1 MTEISLNEFRQFKD
15 RLDKAKKILL
25 VVHKKP
31 DGDTLGSACALGGY
45 LKKLGTDF
53 KIFSASPMPTD
64 FEFLPFAGYVTGEKN
79 AWSEEL
85 DLLIIL
91 DSSNLKYAGVDEEI
105 SQLNHKPFLINIDH
119 HASNSLFG
127 DLNIVKTDAASTTEI
142 IYSFFRDLHIPLDA
156 DVATC
161 LLNGMMTDTM
171 TFHNAATTA
180 SVIEASSRLLAH
192 GAKFRDISR
201 HIFFNKNLAVLKLWG
216 KALANLSADNPWNI
230 AVTFITQDDLNEAG
244 LEENE
249 STGLANFLNTLDAR
263 AVMVLTEQSDG
274 TLKGSLRTTRE
285 NVDVMSLA
293 KFFGGGG
300 HKKAAG
306 FTIKGKIEKT
316 ANGFRIA

>member
-1 MTEISLNEFRQFKD
+1 MTEISINEFRQFKD
-15 RLDKAKKILL
+15 RLDKAKNILL

-31 DGDTLGSACALGGY
+31 DGDTLGSGCALGGY

-53 KIFSASPMPTD
+53 KIFSASPLPAD
-64 FEFLPFAGYVTGEKN
+64 FEFLPFTDYITGDAN
-79 AWSEEL
+79 AWSKDL
-85 DLLIIL
+85 DLIIIL

-105 SQLNHKPFLINIDH
+105 SRLNPRPFLVNIDH

-127 DLNIVKTDAASTTEI
+127 SANIVKTDAASTTEI
-142 IYSFFRDLHIPLDA
+142 IYGFFRDLHIPLDA
-156 DVATC
+156 DIATC

-201 HIFFNKNLAVLKLWG
+201 HIFFNKNLSVLKLWG

-230 AVTFITQDDLNEAG
+230 AVTFITQEDLKEAG

-274 TLKGSLRTTRE
+274 TLKGSLRTTRA

-306 FTIKGKIEKT
+306 FTVNGKIEKT
-316 ANGFRIA
+316 AGGFRIV

>member
-1 MTEISLNEFRQFKD
+1 MTEISINEFRQFKD

-31 DGDTLGSACALGGY
+31 DGDTLGSGCALGGY

-53 KIFSASPMPTD
+53 KIFSASPLPAD
-64 FEFLPFAGYVTGEKN
+64 FEFLPFTDYITGDAN

-85 DLLIIL
+85 DLIIIL

-105 SQLNHKPFLINIDH
+105 SRLNPRPFLVNIDH
-119 HASNSLFG
+119 HASNSMFG
-127 DLNIVKTDAASTTEI
+127 DLNILKTDAASTTEI

-156 DVATC
+156 DIATC

-171 TFHNAATTA
+171 TFNNAATTA
-180 SVIEASSRLLAH
+180 SVIEASARLLAH

-201 HIFFNKNLAVLKLWG
+201 HIFFNKNLTVLKLWG
-216 KALANLSADNPWNI
+216 KALSKLSANNPWGVAI
-230 AVTFITQDDLNEAG
+230 TLVTQEDLKAAG
-244 LEENE
+244 LTENE
-249 STGLANFLNTLDAR
+249 STGLSNFLNSLDAR

-285 NVDVMSLA
+285 NVNVMSLA

-316 ANGFRIA
+316 ADGFRIA

>member
-1 MTEISLNEFRQFKD
+1 MTEISINEFRQFKE

-31 DGDTLGSACALGGY
+31 DGDTLGSACALAGY
-45 LKKLGTDF
+45 LKKCRTDF
-53 KIFSASPMPTD
+53 KIFSASPLPTD
-64 FEFLPFAGYVTGEKN
+64 FEFLPFTGYVTGDKN

-85 DLLIIL
+85 DLIIIL

-105 SQLNHKPFLINIDH
+105 SRFTLRPFLINIDH

-156 DVATC
+156 DIATC

-201 HIFFNKNLAVLKLWG
+201 HIFFNKNLTVLKLWG

-230 AVTFITQDDLNEAG
+230 AVTFITQEDLKEAG
-244 LEENE
+244 LKENE

-263 AVMVLTEQSDG
+263 AVMVFTEQSDG

-306 FTIKGKIEKT
+306 FTINGKIEKISG
-316 ANGFRIA
+316 GFKIA

>member
-1 MTEISLNEFRQFKD
+1 MTEISINEFRQFKE

-31 DGDTLGSACALGGY
+31 DGDTLGSACALAGY
-45 LKKLGTDF
+45 FKKSGTDF
-53 KIFSASPMPTD
+53 KIFSASPLPTD
-64 FEFLPFAGYVTGEKN
+64 FEFLPFAGYVTGDAN

-85 DLLIIL
+85 DLIIIL

-105 SQLNHKPFLINIDH
+105 SRLNLKPFLINVDH

-142 IYSFFRDLHIPLDA
+142 IYTFFRDLHIPLDA
-156 DVATC
+156 DIATC

-230 AVTFITQDDLNEAG
+230 AVTFITQDDLKEAG

-274 TLKGSLRTTRE
+274 TLKGSLRTTRGD
-285 NVDVMSLA
+285 VDVMSLA

-306 FTIKGKIEKT
+306 FTINGKIEKT

>member
-1 MTEISLNEFRQFKD
+1 MTEISIDKFRQFKD

-25 VVHKKP
+25 IVHEKP
-31 DGDTLGSACALGGY
+31 DGDTLGSACALAGY
-45 LKKLGTDF
+45 LKKREADF
-53 KIFSASPMPTD
+53 KIFSISPIPAD
-64 FEFLPFAGYVTGEKN
+64 FEFLPFSDCVTGGQS
-79 AWSEEL
+79 AWDENL
-85 DLLIIL
+85 DLIVVL

-105 SQLNHKPFLINIDH
+105 SRLNPRPFLVNIDH
-119 HASNSLFG
+119 HASNALFG
-127 DLNIVKTDAASTTEI
+127 DLNILKTDAASTTEI

-156 DVATC
+156 DIATC

-171 TFHNAATTA
+171 TFNNAATTA
-180 SVIEASSRLLAH
+180 SVIEASARLLAH

-201 HIFFNKNLAVLKLWG
+201 HIFFNKNLTVLKLWG
-216 KALANLSADNPWNI
+216 KALSKLSANNPWGV
-230 AVTFITQDDLNEAG
+230 AVTLVTQEDLKAAG
-244 LEENE
+244 LTENE
-249 STGLANFLNTLDAR
+249 STGLSNFLNSLDAR

-285 NVDVMSLA
+285 NVNVMSLA

-316 ANGFRIA
+316 ADGFKII

>member
-1 MTEISLNEFRQFKD
+1 MTEISLNEFRQFKE

-31 DGDTLGSACALGGY
+31 DGDTLGSACALAGY
-45 LKKLGTDF
+45 LIKLGIDF
-53 KIFSASPMPTD
+53 KIFSASPMPSD
-64 FEFLPFAGYVTGEKN
+64 FEFLPFTDYITGDTN

-85 DLLIIL
+85 DLIIIL

-105 SQLNHKPFLINIDH
+105 SRLNPKPFLINVDH

-156 DVATC
+156 DIATC

-230 AVTFITQDDLNEAG
+230 AVTFITQEDLKEAG

-306 FTIKGKIEKT
+306 FTINGKIEKT
-316 ANGFRIA
+316 ANGFRIV

>member
-1 MTEISLNEFRQFKD
+1 MTEISINEFRQFKD

-31 DGDTLGSACALGGY
+31 DGDTLGSGCALGGY

-53 KIFSASPMPTD
+53 KIFSASPLPAD
-64 FEFLPFAGYVTGEKN
+64 FEFLPFTDYITGDAN
-79 AWSEEL
+79 AWSKDL
-85 DLLIIL
+85 DLIIIL

-105 SQLNHKPFLINIDH
+105 SRLNPRPFLVNIDH

-127 DLNIVKTDAASTTEI
+127 SANIVKTDAASTTEI
-142 IYSFFRDLHIPLDA
+142 IYGFFRDLHIPLDA
-156 DVATC
+156 DIATC

-201 HIFFNKNLAVLKLWG
+201 HIFFNKNLSVLKLWG

-230 AVTFITQDDLNEAG
+230 AVTFITQEDLKGAG

-274 TLKGSLRTTRE
+274 TLKGSLRTTRA

-306 FTIKGKIEKT
+306 FIVNGKIEKT
-316 ANGFRIA
+316 AGGSRIA